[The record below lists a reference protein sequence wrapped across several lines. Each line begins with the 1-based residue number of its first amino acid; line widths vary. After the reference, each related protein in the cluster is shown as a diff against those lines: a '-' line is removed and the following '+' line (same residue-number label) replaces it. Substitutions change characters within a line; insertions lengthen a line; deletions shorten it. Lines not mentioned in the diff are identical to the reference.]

1 MPVPIVPAMVPGLE
15 LCRWKPPDCT
25 AITYAADVARAAGT
39 GHVRRANTAA
49 AATPSTATI
58 GQGCGRPATP
68 VQAIAASAG
77 TATAAASAAST
88 RRAAVSLDMAGDQRQ
103 SHPGRAPS
111 GRVIDVERPA
121 EQREPGLHRQTKL
134 SQIAADGGR
143 TGDAQL
149 EAVVGE
155 AQPHVDLGGGLVTQH
170 PQQLLNDPEPGQL
183 EARWQGP
190 RGPLYGQPGDR
201 RGRAREKAAQLG
213 QPRLGLRGRIA
224 ERAHHL
230 SHGVEDRPA
239 GQLDSGEAR
248 IELAGAVHSRLSQV
262 ADLVNPLVQ
271 DAADVR
277 GDPGPLRSDGERG
290 GLLPL
295 LPQQRGPLAELSY
308 QGRPAADQDA
318 GPSEHT
324 ADPRHQDDYRRA
336 QPRVVKALK
345 DDRDEYA
352 AQDQRA
358 VAADA
363 APARQIGEEEH
374 GRQRGTAAEQVPE
387 EQLVDRGGRGQD

>member
-25 AITYAADVARAAGT
+25 AITYATDVTRAAGT

-68 VQAIAASAG
+68 VQVIAASAG
-77 TATAAASAAST
+77 TATAAASAASA

-103 SHPGRAPS
+103 PDPGRALS

-121 EQREPGLHRQTKL
+121 EQREPGLHRRTKL
-134 SQIAADGGR
+134 SQIAAGGGR
-143 TGDAQL
+143 AGDAQL

-155 AQPHVDLGGGLVTQH
+155 AQTHVDLGGGLVTQH
-170 PQQLLNDPEPGQL
+170 PQQLLDNPEPGQL

-190 RGPLYGQPGDR
+190 RGPFDGEPGGR
-201 RGRAREKAAQLG
+201 RGRAREQAAQLG
-213 QPRLGLRGRIA
+213 QSRLGFRGRIA

-239 GQLDSGEAR
+239 GQLDRGEIR
-248 IELAGAVHSRLSQV
+248 IELARAAPIQLSQV

-271 DAADVR
+271 DATDVS
-277 GDPGPLRSDGERG
+277 GDPGPFRSDGKRG
-290 GLLPL
+290 GLLAL
-295 LPQQRGPLAELSY
+295 LPQLLGPV
-308 QGRPAADQDA
+308 
-318 GPSEHT
+318 T
-324 ADPRHQDDYRRA
+324 
-336 QPRVVKALK
+336 
-345 DDRDEYA
+345 
-352 AQDQRA
+352 
-358 VAADA
+358 
-363 APARQIGEEEH
+363 
-374 GRQRGTAAEQVPE
+374 
-387 EQLVDRGGRGQD
+387 